1 MINPRG
7 TIEVNGKLADFD
19 CSRPG
24 WDFADRWRSDDKLLE
39 AEIRRIARGIGC
51 PHSRLD
57 YGAAM
62 HIIKVARKLGGRVV
76 SMVDCPSNI
85 DTSDPWFDW

>member
-19 CSRPG
+19 AMRPG
-24 WDFADRWRSDDKLLE
+24 LDFADRWRSDDKLLE

-51 PHSRLD
+51 PHPRVD
-57 YGAAM
+57 YGAAL
-62 HIIKVARKLGGRVV
+62 HIMKVARKLGGRVV
-76 SMVDCPSNI
+76 SMVDCAPVT
-85 DTSDPWFDW
+85 DTSDPWFDL